1 MNQRP
6 CELKPFG
13 NPAAISVLFLT
24 AFLGGCACSHGSE
37 RSFEVPRDS
46 FAYQNELRW
55 SYEFGSPN
63 EVEARPTNPPPEY
76 SLRCFPMVRAARE
89 FFYHA
94 GFEPNFPKTNALE
107 YKRLVRQVIHRNS
120 RCPSTNEDRIVIP
133 GFADLHE
140 FSAAYPELLKAE
152 CGSAWSSFFQRGNW
166 RMVLPLTRR
175 GEAKIA
181 RRFSNELRN
190 GRVPIAHVYRF
201 PDTSLNHA
209 VLIYDQAS
217 DANEIIFTAYD
228 PNNPARPSKLRY
240 DRATRTF
247 FFERNQYFAGGAVK
261 VYEVYRGF
269 AF

>member
-1 MNQRP
+1 M
-6 CELKPFG
+6 
-13 NPAAISVLFLT
+13 A
-24 AFLGGCACSHGSE
+24 AFLGGCACPSGAE
-37 RSFEVPRDS
+37 RSFDLPRDS
-46 FAYQNELRW
+46 FAYRNELRW
-55 SYEFGSPN
+55 SYEFGDRD
-63 EVEARPTNPPPEY
+63 EVEMRPTNPPPEY

-94 GFEPNFPKTNALE
+94 RFEPGLAKTNAPG
-107 YKRLVRQVIHRNS
+107 YKRLVRRVIGRNS
-120 RCPSTNEDRIVIP
+120 RCFSADEDRIVIP

-140 FSAAYPELLKAE
+140 FSGSYPDLLKGE

-175 GEAKIA
+175 GEANTAQRI
-181 RRFSNELRN
+181 SNELRN
-190 GRVPIAHVYRF
+190 GCLPIAHVYRF

-209 VLIYDQAS
+209 ILIYDQAS
-217 DANEIIFTAYD
+217 DGAEITFKAYD
-228 PNNPARPSKLRY
+228 PNNPARPSKLRF

-247 FFERNQYFAGGAVK
+247 FFERNQYFAGGVVK